1 MCEDGVQVVDC
12 LCGSTYHVHMIAKQ
26 CPITMPR
33 HLWTP
38 EERATLIFVV
48 RDGEVLLIHK
58 KRGIGAGKING
69 PGGRLDPGETPLECA
84 VREVQEELCVTPT
97 GLRESGE
104 LRFQFVDGYSML
116 VYVYRGSDIEGE
128 PQETDEASPIW
139 TPLSGIPYD
148 RMWRDDRYW
157 MPLLLEEIYFEGD
170 FLFDDDRLL
179 DHNVRTFSRSLCPT
193 SEFIT

>member
-1 MCEDGVQVVDC
+1 
-12 LCGSTYHVHMIAKQ
+12 
-26 CPITMPR
+26 MPR